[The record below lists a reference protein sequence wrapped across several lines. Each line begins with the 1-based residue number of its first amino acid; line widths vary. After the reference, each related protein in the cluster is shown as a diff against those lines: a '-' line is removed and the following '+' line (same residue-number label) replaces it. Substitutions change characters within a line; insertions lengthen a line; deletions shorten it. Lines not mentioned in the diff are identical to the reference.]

1 MKSALL
7 ALAVAALATSAQA
20 ADPVRFT
27 TQQFADHVARVGLYD
42 RASLCVVEFTD
53 GFLLRGHHDKA
64 AISGAVGFGCA
75 NTLASIMP
83 RVKAQATLEKAA
95 RQYLDRLDRA
105 VAR

>member
-20 ADPVRFT
+20 ADPVKFT
-27 TQQFADHVARVGLYD
+27 TQQFADHVIRADLYD
-42 RASLCVVEFTD
+42 RASFCVVEFVD
-53 GFLLRGHHDKA
+53 GFLLQGHRDKA

-75 NTLASIMP
+75 NTLVSLMP
-83 RVKAQATLEKAA
+83 RAQAQAALEKTA
-95 RQYLDRLDRA
+95 RQYLDRLDRR